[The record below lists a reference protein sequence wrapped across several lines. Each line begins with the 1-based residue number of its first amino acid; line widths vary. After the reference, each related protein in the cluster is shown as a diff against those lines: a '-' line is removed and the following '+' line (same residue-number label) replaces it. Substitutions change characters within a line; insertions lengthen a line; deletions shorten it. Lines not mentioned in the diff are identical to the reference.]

1 MIFSGSKN
9 TEIQNIHEKTLWIL
23 ENIGVDFE
31 HTETIELL
39 KSKNVK
45 IEGNR
50 VFFSKE
56 NVEQSLCTIKSNFK
70 VKTPYNSVKIGD
82 GGRAIVSAS
91 GSLTILKDGISK
103 IPTMKDYINGKKLD
117 QTSKIINMTC
127 APFIHIGGLPK
138 EKEALIKTALSLKYS
153 TKPTIAYCSNKK
165 ESEETIELIR
175 NFYGVDTGMFTLG
188 VGNVISPLKY
198 GKDNVESIL
207 AFVKRNLP
215 VVITCCSMPGLTSPI
230 TIGGTI
236 VQNNA
241 EILAGIVMTQM
252 VNPGVPVVYGNCS
265 FGSDMRFASP
275 ASGAIE
281 ITIISKYA
289 KAMADY
295 YKVPCRVSGSFT
307 DAKEMDWQ
315 AGAECSISLLAAL
328 ENNSDFIFHSCGELD
343 GLNIFSMEKFL
354 LDEEI
359 ISSYM
364 SLENRDYFSDESID
378 VKSIENVGPGGNY
391 LFEEKTLT
399 ECRSE
404 LFIPKTY
411 NREVYDNWKING
423 CPTVLSNA
431 SAEVKKRLESYEN
444 VELTFEQEKIIS
456 DILNF

>member
-1 MIFSGSKN
+1 MIFSGVKN
-9 TEIQNIHEKTLWIL
+9 TEIQNIHEKTLYIL

-31 HTETIELL
+31 HKETIELL
-39 KSKNVK
+39 KNKNVK

-56 NVEQSLCTIKSNFK
+56 NVEQSLSTIKSNFE
-70 VKTPYNSVKIGD
+70 VKTPYDSVKIGD

-91 GSLTILKDGISK
+91 GSLSILKDKVSQ
-103 IPTMKDYINGKKLD
+103 IPTIEDYINGRKLD
-117 QTSKIINMTC
+117 QTSSVINMVC
-127 APFIHIGGLPK
+127 APFINIGGLPK
-138 EKEALIKTALSLKYS
+138 DKEALIKTALSLKYS
-153 TKPTIAYCSNKK
+153 NKPVIAYCSDKK

-175 NFYGVDTGMFTLG
+175 SFYGVDSGMYTLG

-207 AFVKRNLP
+207 AFVNRNLP

-241 EILAGIVMTQM
+241 EVLAGIVMTQI
-252 VNPGVPVVYGNCS
+252 VNPGTPVVYGNCS
-265 FGSDMRFASP
+265 FGTDMRYATP
-275 ASGAIE
+275 ASGAME
-281 ITIISKYA
+281 VAIIAKYV

-295 YKVPCRVSGSFT
+295 YKIPCRIGGSFT

-315 AGAECSISLLAAL
+315 AGAECAASLFATL
-328 ENNSDFIFHSCGELD
+328 ENNSDFMFHACGELD

-359 ISSYM
+359 ISSYI
-364 SLENRDYFSDESID
+364 SLENRDYFTDESID
-378 VKSIENVGPGGNY
+378 VESISNVGPGGNY

-399 ECRSE
+399 ECRNE

-411 NREVYDNWKING
+411 NREIYENWKTNG
-423 CPTVLSNA
+423 QHTVLYNA
-431 SAEVKKRLESYEN
+431 KTEVKKRLDSYKTI
-444 VELTFEQEKIIS
+444 ELTLEQEKIIS
-456 DILNF
+456 EILTF